1 MPSSTLRGSAL
12 SSSTLAAPPQAGVVE
27 GSRAARRGFRAMAL
41 ATGLLVAAGALVGLG
56 SGTAYAS
63 AASSLISMTN
73 SARDSKG
80 LPSLSSKSDLASVAL
95 KQAKRMA
102 AAGKLFHNP
111 NLSSDVS
118 GWRYVGENVGYASS
132 AAKVHSALMNSA
144 PHRANILDRDYTQ
157 IGVGAVR
164 DDNGRLWIAQVFRKP
179 VGGSVSSSTST
190 KTTPAKKSTT
200 PKASTPKASTTR
212 SSSSNANTSKPTPKA
227 TPKAT
232 PKPSPAAAAP
242 APSPSPTIEQRLASI
257 EESRAGQT
265 EGDPVADAIDFAAAM
280 ATLTA

>member
-1 MPSSTLRGSAL
+1 
-12 SSSTLAAPPQAGVVE
+12 
-27 GSRAARRGFRAMAL
+27 MAL

-63 AASSLISMTN
+63 DASSLISMTN
-73 SARDSKG
+73 SARASKG

-102 AAGKLFHNP
+102 EAGKLFHNP

-118 GWRYVGENVGYASS
+118 GWRYVGENVGYGSS
-132 AAKVHSALMNSA
+132 AAKIHSALMNSA

-157 IGVGAVR
+157 VGVGAVR

-179 VGGSVSSSTST
+179 VGGSGSSSSST
-190 KTTPAKKSTT
+190 KTAPAKKST
-200 PKASTPKASTTR
+200 TPKASTTR

-242 APSPSPTIEQRLASI
+242 APSPSFTIEQRLASI

>member
-1 MPSSTLRGSAL
+1 VPSSTVVSAP
-12 SSSTLAAPPQAGVVE
+12 SAAPLQASQAS
-27 GSRAARRGFRAMAL
+27 GSRVGRAGFRAIAV

-63 AASSLISMTN
+63 DASSLVSMTN
-73 SARDSKG
+73 SERSERG
-80 LPSLSSKSDLASVAL
+80 LPRLTSKSDLASVAL

-118 GWRYVGENVGYASS
+118 GWRYVGENVGYGSS
-132 AAKVHSALMNSA
+132 AAKIHAALMNSA

-179 VGGSVSSSTST
+179 VGGSTSSTAPKKKATVS
-190 KTTPAKKSTT
+190 KTTVKKAPAKKAT
-200 PKASTPKASTTR
+200 
-212 SSSSNANTSKPTPKA
+212 SSSSKPTPKA

-232 PKPSPAAAAP
+232 PKPTPTAEAP
-242 APSPSPTIEQRLASI
+242 APSPSPTIEQRLATI
-257 EESRAGQT
+257 EQSRAGQAQ
-265 EGDPVADAIDFAAAM
+265 GDPVADAIDFAQAM